1 MKIAFRIIKINQS
14 VIHISGFKERCMIEF
29 STDQPLQNRW
39 CYKLVAKTHRLAC
52 GMKATYFLLGFYIE

>member
-1 MKIAFRIIKINQS
+1 MSFVESREFPVRRSLCFPFCAFGQKHYRKIKTVQS
-14 VIHISGFKERCMIEF
+14 RR
-29 STDQPLQNRW
+29 N

>member
-1 MKIAFRIIKINQS
+1 
-14 VIHISGFKERCMIEF
+14 MIEF

-52 GMKATYFLLGFYIE
+52 GMKATYFLLGFLHRIDV